1 VSIYKYISVI
11 YPLVDLWAMPSK
23 TELTTQIQALKTGR
37 LLDIGCG
44 TAAIWPQW
52 AQHDRWGID
61 NSSHMLQCSLSGEIK
76 ERLLHA
82 DAHKLPFDE
91 AQFDIAVL
99 SHVLS
104 TVTDVSAVMSEVHRV
119 LKPDGICLI
128 QNHDSK
134 GWKYFDR
141 LIQPVAYCLGVRVPF
156 HILSHIDESLWQIEK
171 ERKIGRFSYFKV
183 ITLRKR

>member
-1 VSIYKYISVI
+1 MSIYTYISVI
-11 YPLVDLWAMPSK
+11 YPLIDRWAMPSK
-23 TELTTQIQALKTGR
+23 AELTTQIQAQKPGR

-61 NSSHMLQCSLSGEIK
+61 NSPHMLQRSLSGEIK
-76 ERLLHA
+76 ERLIHA
-82 DAHKLPFDE
+82 DAQKLPFDE

-119 LKPDGICLI
+119 LKSNGICYI
-128 QNHDSK
+128 QNHDSR

-141 LIQPVAYCLGVRVPF
+141 LLQPAARGLGVKVPF
-156 HILSHIDESLWQIEK
+156 YLISHIDETMWQIEN
-171 ERKIGRFSYFKV
+171 ERKIGRFSYFKL

>member
-1 VSIYKYISVI
+1 MSIYKYISVI
-11 YPLVDLWAMPSK
+11 YPLIDRWAMPSK
-23 TELTTQIQALKTGR
+23 TELTTQIQAQKPGR

-61 NSSHMLQCSLSGEIK
+61 NSPHMLQRSLSEEIK
-76 ERLLHA
+76 ERLIHA
-82 DAHKLPFDE
+82 DAQKLPFDE
-91 AQFDIAVL
+91 AEFDIVVL

-104 TVTDVSAVMSEVHRV
+104 TVTDIPAVMSEVHRV
-119 LKPDGICLI
+119 LKPDGICYI
-128 QNHDSK
+128 QNHDSR

-141 LIQPVAYCLGVRVPF
+141 LIQPVARCLGVRVPF
-156 HILSHIDESLWQIEK
+156 YLLSHLDETKWQIEN
-171 ERKIGRFSYFKV
+171 ERKIGRFYYFKL